1 MSTKATIHFHFK
13 DNERSEAI
21 IYRHWRGDPETV
33 LSDLERFFAD
43 VKEQTLDTRFDD
55 PSYLAAKYVVWQAHE
70 NARRY
75 DGEKH
80 VPTTMLDFSSVGVC
94 TQDPVDIA
102 YRYHVRCD
110 SNRLPEATPEV
121 TWEEAC

>member
-21 IYRHWRGDPETV
+21 IYRHWDGNPDMV
-33 LSDLERFFAD
+33 LPDLERFGYD
-43 VKEQTLDTRFDD
+43 VKEQAPNTRFDD

-75 DGEKH
+75 DGEKY

-94 TQDPVDIA
+94 TQDPADIA
-102 YRYHVRCD
+102 YRYHVWCD
-110 SNRLPEATPEV
+110 SDGLPEV
-121 TWEEAC
+121 TWEETLPF